1 MQKSGLIFVSGNVR
15 GHKPVKNGFVLRT
28 LILSA
33 ICALGLAG
41 NNLRADTNNPDPS
54 DPILN
59 LFLQK
64 GFITQ
69 SEADKARAEVQAMRT
84 NENAQVAQSSSQW
97 KIMNGIKNVELF
109 GDVRLRYE
117 GRSST
122 TPTDAKVDLQRFR
135 YSLRFGFRGEAADD
149 MYYGFRL
156 ETAANPRSPWVTFGS
171 SSSGI
176 PYQGPFGKSTASLNV
191 GQLYFGWRPADWVDL
206 TIGKMPNPLYT
217 TPMVW
222 DSDLNP
228 EGLAERFK
236 YNVGPME
243 VFATLGQFLYADQNP
258 TFASA
263 GLNGAAVGQSPN
275 NIFMVAYQGG
285 IIYHITTNI
294 TLKAAGTVYQYFGQQ
309 STPNANDPSGSPYFG
324 NPYVGEGAYYGPNG
338 LNIINGT
345 SGYGTST
352 SQGINSS
359 LGYPLNQVGI
369 NDLLVVEVPFEL
381 DFKISKFDARIF
393 GDAAYNI
400 EGAQRAE
407 AASSAYGTY
416 LATLVQDG
424 QPVAVSAFQPQRN
437 EDKAYQ
443 IGFAIGNQDSLGL
456 AYGSVSRK
464 HAWEF
469 RTYWQHIEQ
478 YALDPNLIDSDFF
491 EGAENLQGV
500 YTAFAYGLTDNL
512 TGTIRYGYASRIN
525 DKLGTGG
532 SDQDIPQ
539 VNPIDK
545 YQLIQADLTFRF

>member
-1 MQKSGLIFVSGNVR
+1 MIFVGGNVR
-15 GHKPVKNGFVLRT
+15 GNKPVKNGLVQRT
-28 LILSA
+28 LILA
-33 ICALGLAG
+33 VIFALGLAV
-41 NNLRADTNNPDPS
+41 NNLRADTNNTDPS

-84 NENAQVAQSSSQW
+84 NETAQIAQSSSQW
-97 KIMNGIKNVELF
+97 KIINGIKNVELF
-109 GDVRLRYE
+109 GDLRLRYE

-122 TPTDAKVDLQRFR
+122 TPSDAKIDLQRFR
-135 YSLRFGFRGEAADD
+135 YSLRFGFRGEALDD

-156 ETAANPRSPWVTFGS
+156 ETSANPRSPWVTLGS
-171 SSSGI
+171 SSSGY
-176 PYQGPFGKSTASLNV
+176 PYQGPFGKSTGGLNV
-191 GQLYFGWRPADWVDL
+191 GQLYFGWHPTDWMDL
-206 TIGKMPNPLYT
+206 TIGKMANPLYT

-243 VFATLGQFLYADQNP
+243 VFATLGQFLYSDQNP

-263 GLNGAAVGQSPN
+263 GLNGAVGQSDN

-294 TLKAAGTVYQYFGQQ
+294 TFKAAGTFYQYFGQQ
-309 STPNANDPSGSPYFG
+309 STPNAPNDPSGSPYFG
-324 NPYVGEGAYYGPNG
+324 NPYVGEGAYYGPDNPNFYVNG
-338 LNIINGT
+338 S
-345 SGYGTST
+345 SGYGSST
-352 SQGINSS
+352 LQGINSS

-407 AASSAYGTY
+407 AAASAYATY
-416 LATLVQDG
+416 LATLPNGEIDSVK
-424 QPVAVSAFQPQRN
+424 AFQPQKN

-443 IGFAIGNQDSLGL
+443 IGFAIGNQNSLGL
-456 AYGSVSRK
+456 AYGNVSRK

-478 YALDPNLIDSDFF
+478 YSLDPNLIDSDFF

-525 DKLGTGG
+525 NKLGTGG

-539 VNPIDK
+539 VNPVDK